1 MGAITRR
8 AGSVVSGFLG
18 VGFIALAIITLLP
31 AAASKAN
38 LLGYY
43 GVCSWAPNST
53 AMLLVFAV
61 ASLGLALKLW
71 KI

>member
-1 MGAITRR
+1 MTRR
-8 AGSVVSGFLG
+8 PGSVVSGFLG

-53 AMLLVFAV
+53 AMLLVFAA